1 MITIIIA
8 MTMAYSTTAGNLYG
22 MGPYGRVMLHPEYP
36 QMEGATQWREDWTLD
51 KVNMWHTTL

>member
-22 MGPYGRVMLHPEYP
+22 RGPFDRVMLHQGYP
-36 QMEGATQWREDWTLD
+36 QMDGANQGLEVWTLD
-51 KVNMWHTTL
+51 KVSS